1 MNERRWNWHLWAG
14 FLLCLAAFVSYLFVF
29 AKYPVTRDIPWANF
43 LLFAVGGVLLVVG
56 LQRAFGQAQ
65 QYRGKV
71 TGPILATLSLLVLG
85 FFCYIIFYMTKQLPP
100 PSAALQV
107 GQKAPEFVLS
117 DANNNPVALST
128 LLSAPMPGLQAPP
141 KGVLLVF
148 YRGYW

>member
-1 MNERRWNWHLWAG
+1 MNERRWNWHLLAG
-14 FLLCLAAFVSYLFVF
+14 FLLCLAAFVSYLFIF

-43 LLFAVGGVLLVVG
+43 LLFGVGGVLLVVG

-71 TGPILATLSLLVLG
+71 TGPIVATLSLLALG
-85 FFCYIIFYMTKQLPP
+85 FFCYIVFYMTKQLPP
-100 PSAALQV
+100 PSSALRV
-107 GQKAPEFVLS
+107 GQKAPEFVLP
-117 DANNNPVALST
+117 DANSNPVALSS
-128 LLSAPMPGLQAPP
+128 LLSAPMSGLQTPP